1 MQSQDLTYQKIYTKL
16 AKRTEKYAAD
26 VRNVYLKRMGE
37 IARLCEGVEIPDGK
51 VFHFNNYPEIA
62 TEAQKQLRSMYSE
75 LYQCVR
81 GDVTREWYYAN
92 DDVDRLVKAMFGKEA
107 AEQPH
112 FAKYFQRNKQAM
124 DAFFAR
130 KTEGMDLSQRIW
142 RIVGEGKQEMELA
155 LDLGIG
161 EGMDADALSREV
173 RKYLQEPEKLFRR
186 VRDKHGE
193 LVLSK
198 AAKAYHPGQG
208 VYRSSYKNAMRVTR
222 TETNMAYRTADVT
235 RWQQLPFVTGYE
247 VKTSKSHEARMPK
260 GDICDDLAGVYPKGF
275 VFKGWHPHCLC
286 YIVPKLCT
294 DKELEELTGRILEGT
309 EDEFTPAGMVEDV
322 PSQFTQWVGNNAERI
337 ENAKSLPYFLRDNY
351 PNGDVTKAGKWV
363 QEIANEA
370 GMGNM
375 AQVVAKSELE
385 LTKFANVQAMGQE
398 EWEACSNYVPA
409 GSDELAGLLN
419 AKADSRFNAVSTLG
433 DKATMDA
440 ILEQASKGVDAFGNW
455 LTKEEL
461 AELQRVATMAK
472 YATKQESKLVTHMGR
487 KELEYALG
495 GGKSAQFGQSLK
507 FGTNYTKVAK
517 GALAATE
524 EEQVLVVVRTP
535 AGSRY
540 VQTMAGE
547 AQQAVMLPNTK
558 YKLLGATEKT
568 IVQAGGKTAKL
579 MQYELELVDDG
590 SSFVEQ
596 LVADNAKVQKELA
609 AFTKAKH
616 TAENVIKAASNGKYE
631 LLGVDTLELED
642 MLAMGN
648 ATSAELKAKTSELA
662 KAMAAAKKAALEEA
676 KTKPNMWALVQEF
689 GEANANAFMQNWQ
702 NHMAKSN
709 IYDTPASF
717 LKKVIEK
724 ELYYAKLNPNKYPTT
739 GKFIEYFEKL
749 KVQYEAKVQLA
760 GIQNEIDAVVTFA
773 STCKA
778 NAKIHGMVS
787 NLLQYTNSTQ
797 LDMAAIKSK
806 LAEAQAEMD
815 RLTKERL
822 KLLKKKTGGSGYN
835 IEQFYTPAESTKL
848 LQLRGEY
855 EQALAAAGGKER
867 DWSVID
873 AMQKLANYTAQL
885 GEKYAAMQP
894 TLANVDGLTEAEVA
908 KMIKHY
914 FARTPLN
921 PTAPS
926 EPYGIWSTGHGGVNW
941 FSHESQCKAL
951 AKKIAGF
958 GGNVTAEELSTITDF
973 TRSSNWI
980 CDYLYGAS
988 KVSLITD
995 PKVRQEVEQLLA
1007 EFKATINHAIENM
1020 PRFNGITYRGLNIYP
1035 QAIADPT
1042 QDAFWNSIMQAW
1054 NSKDKVWSMVAPT
1067 STTTSIHTAD
1077 HFADGIVHVSK
1088 GQRVIMKIYGKT
1100 GVDIHEVGNFGG
1112 GESEITFRAGSK
1124 FRLLKAPYKCSTAQG
1139 LGKRGDWC
1147 VEIEEIVD

>member
-1 MQSQDLTYQKIYTKL
+1 MQGSIPCQPTNKKSSMQSQDLTYQKIYAKL

-51 VFHFNNYPEIA
+51 VFHFNDYPEIA

-130 KTEGMDLSQRIW
+130 KTEGMDLSQRVW

-294 DKELEELTGRILEGT
+294 DKELDELTGRILEGT
-309 EDEFTPAGMVEDV
+309 EDEFTPAGIVEDV
-322 PSQFTQWVGNNAERI
+322 PSQFTQWVSNNAERI

-363 QEIANEA
+363 QEIANET

-385 LTKFANVQAMGQE
+385 LAKFTNVQAMSQE

-409 GSDELAGLLN
+409 GSDELAELLN
-419 AKADSRFNAVSTLG
+419 AKAGSAINAVSTLG

-440 ILEQASKGVDAFGNW
+440 ILEQASKGVDVFGNW
-455 LTKEEL
+455 LSKEEL
-461 AELQRVATMAK
+461 AELQKVATMAK

-507 FGTNYTKVAK
+507 FGTNYTKAAK

-558 YKLLGATEKT
+558 YKLLGTAEKT

-596 LVADNAKVQKELA
+596 LVADNAKAQKELA
-609 AFTKAKH
+609 AHAKAVKIGNNVLKVANKYSGFGVDTIELD
-616 TAENVIKAASNGKYE
+616 TAIANGTTEEIKAAYQQLSKDINAAKKSIKATYSDYVADPVAVFNKWGKDGLDEVYSAVKTKIELLQNDVYHKGDLNWLKSKLEFEIKYVENPTQYKATAKQHKTWQEAQSAYKVQLHKVENQLALQNEGLLDKIDEAVTFAATSKSAKLKGLVKELQELAGSYNMDITAVKTKQQVVAKEMERLRKARAAKNKVEPLGGALSKEDVLECGIEAAQKYIGGIKAPTEAQKQLYAEIQQAYIDKDSAKLEKLLKNWKIDLSDPYSQARKDYAMWAKDTYE
-631 LLGVDTLELED
+631 ADQKLREKCKDVWLAARQEEKYGCYYYTHTYCPINEPLRGQTYIGNSTKLNEAQSQIPHITNMCNRSQYNFDMWVQRGVRYDNMLGVDLSSMSVSDAEHTLIGKVVEER
-642 MLAMGN
+642 AFCSCGV
-648 ATSAELKAKTSELA
+648 AKGTGFSS
-662 KAMAAAKKAALEEA
+662 
-676 KTKPNMWALVQEF
+676 KPVIF
-689 GEANANAFMQNWQ
+689 
-702 NHMAKSN
+702 N
-709 IYDTPASF
+709 IYCPKGTKGMYLEPFSYYGHGVNGKLGTNYDDGIKWLGGKQASF
-717 LKKVIEK
+717 
-724 ELYYAKLNPNKYPTT
+724 
-739 GKFIEYFEKL
+739 
-749 KVQYEAKVQLA
+749 
-760 GIQNEIDAVVTFA
+760 
-773 STCKA
+773 
-778 NAKIHGMVS
+778 
-787 NLLQYTNSTQ
+787 
-797 LDMAAIKSK
+797 
-806 LAEAQAEMD
+806 
-815 RLTKERL
+815 
-822 KLLKKKTGGSGYN
+822 GS
-835 IEQFYTPAESTKL
+835 
-848 LQLRGEY
+848 
-855 EQALAAAGGKER
+855 
-867 DWSVID
+867 
-873 AMQKLANYTAQL
+873 
-885 GEKYAAMQP
+885 
-894 TLANVDGLTEAEVA
+894 
-908 KMIKHY
+908 
-914 FARTPLN
+914 
-921 PTAPS
+921 
-926 EPYGIWSTGHGGVNW
+926 
-941 FSHESQCKAL
+941 
-951 AKKIAGF
+951 
-958 GGNVTAEELSTITDF
+958 
-973 TRSSNWI
+973 
-980 CDYLYGAS
+980 
-988 KVSLITD
+988 
-995 PKVRQEVEQLLA
+995 
-1007 EFKATINHAIENM
+1007 
-1020 PRFNGITYRGLNIYP
+1020 
-1035 QAIADPT
+1035 
-1042 QDAFWNSIMQAW
+1042 
-1054 NSKDKVWSMVAPT
+1054 
-1067 STTTSIHTAD
+1067 
-1077 HFADGIVHVSK
+1077 
-1088 GQRVIMKIYGKT
+1088 
-1100 GVDIHEVGNFGG
+1100 
-1112 GESEITFRAGSK
+1112 ESEILLQRGTK
-1124 FRLLKAPYKCSTAQG
+1124 FKVTKINKSGGVWYV
-1139 LGKRGDWC
+1139 D
-1147 VEIEEIVD
+1147 VEVVEQPI

>member
-1 MQSQDLTYQKIYTKL
+1 MREHSYWCLRTGAGAMCSRLQNGGCKEVAGDSAIVGTPTPRSWSWSACRVRYPASPLTKNVMQSQELTYQKIYTKL

-51 VFHFNNYPEIA
+51 IFHFNDYPEIA

-75 LYQCVR
+75 LYQRVR

-130 KTEGMDLSQRIW
+130 KTEGMDLSQRVW

-173 RKYLQEPEKLFRR
+173 RKFLQEPEKLFRR

-294 DKELEELTGRILEGT
+294 DNELEELTGRILEGT

-322 PSQFTQWVGNNAERI
+322 PSQFEQWVSNNAERI

-351 PNGDVTKAGKWV
+351 PNGDVSKAGKWV

-385 LTKFANVQAMGQE
+385 LAKFTNVQAMSQE
-398 EWEACSNYVPA
+398 DWEACSNFVPA
-409 GSDELAGLLN
+409 GSDELKALLN
-419 AKADSRFNAVSTLG
+419 AKANSAFNAVSTLG

-455 LTKEEL
+455 LSKEEL
-461 AELQRVATMAK
+461 TELQRVATMAK
-472 YATKQESKLVTHMGR
+472 FATKQESKLATYMGR
-487 KELEYALG
+487 KELEFALG

-507 FGTNYTKVAK
+507 FGTNYTKAAK

-524 EEQVLVVVRTP
+524 GEQVLVVVRTP

-558 YKLLGATEKT
+558 YKLLSTTEKT

-590 SSFVEQ
+590 STFVEK

-609 AFTKAKH
+609 AYTKAKH
-616 TAENVIKAASNGKYE
+616 TAENVIKAAIKGKYE

-642 MLAMGN
+642 MLAIGK
-648 ATSAELKAKTSELA
+648 ATSAEIKAKTSELA
-662 KAMAAAKKAALEEA
+662 KAMAAAKKQMATKYGDLLENPIALFNQFGADGVQQVYAAVESTMNKWFGDYYFAGNNWAWIKHKLENEIKWVETKKKYPTWQFAQEAYKKQLQIVENKIKLQPLQNDIQAALAFTSKSTKLKSLQVELDALYNAKSVDEVAIKAKLEEA
-676 KTKPNMWALVQEF
+676 QTEIKRLVKERAKKIGTTVASTTDTMESLTQE
-689 GEANANAFMQNWQ
+689 Q
-702 NHMAKSN
+702 
-709 IYDTPASF
+709 
-717 LKKVIEK
+717 VK
-724 ELYYAKLNPNKYPTT
+724 ELLENYKNNLIEEMDDSLRPWAESVWGTLTEDEKWAITKYTQTYKYLVEPLR
-739 GKFIEYFEKL
+739 GIPYIGSE
-749 KVQYEAKVQLA
+749 EAKA
-760 GIQNEIDAVVTFA
+760 AF
-773 STCKA
+773 
-778 NAKIHGMVS
+778 S
-787 NLLQYTNSTQ
+787 NDMPLL
-797 LDMAAIKSK
+797 
-806 LAEAQAEMD
+806 
-815 RLTKERL
+815 
-822 KLLKKKTGGSGYN
+822 
-835 IEQFYTPAESTKL
+835 ES
-848 LQLRGEY
+848 
-855 EQALAAAGGKER
+855 
-867 DWSVID
+867 
-873 AMQKLANYTAQL
+873 
-885 GEKYAAMQP
+885 
-894 TLANVDGLTEAEVA
+894 
-908 KMIKHY
+908 
-914 FARTPLN
+914 
-921 PTAPS
+921 
-926 EPYGIWSTGHGGVNW
+926 
-941 FSHESQCKAL
+941 AL
-951 AKKIAGF
+951 AKFRTPKSIVVRRGTDNFPINELGYGGLGELKVGDEWTDGAFLSTAVHRNKGFACEYNLVIVVPKGAQGAYAEPFSHYNGDSLHF
-958 GGNVTAEELSTITDF
+958 GGL
-973 TRSSNWI
+973 
-980 CDYLYGAS
+980 GAGDTKKQCEAGGLMKLWDGKEKS
-988 KVSLITD
+988 YIGHE
-995 PKVRQEVEQLLA
+995 QEWL
-1007 EFKATINHAIENM
+1007 
-1020 PRFNGITYRGLNIYP
+1020 
-1035 QAIADPT
+1035 
-1042 QDAFWNSIMQAW
+1042 
-1054 NSKDKVWSMVAPT
+1054 
-1067 STTTSIHTAD
+1067 
-1077 HFADGIVHVSK
+1077 
-1088 GQRVIMKIYGKT
+1088 GQRGCRFKVLKKDGKT
-1100 GVDIHEVGNFGG
+1100 IYMQLISQLN
-1112 GESEITFRAGSK
+1112 RQ
-1124 FRLLKAPYKCSTAQG
+1124 QG
-1139 LGKRGDWC
+1139 TTW
-1147 VEIEEIVD
+1147 

>member
-1 MQSQDLTYQKIYTKL
+1 MQNQELTYKAIYSKL

-37 IARLCEGVEIPDGK
+37 LAMLCEGVEIPDGK
-51 VFHFNNYPEIA
+51 VFHFNDYPEIA
-62 TEAQKQLRSMYSE
+62 TEAQKQLRAMYSE

-130 KTEGMDLSQRIW
+130 KQDGLDLSQRIW
-142 RIVGEGKQEMELA
+142 RIVGEGKEELELA
-155 LDLGIG
+155 LDLGLG
-161 EGMDADALSREV
+161 EGMDANALSREV
-173 RKYLQEPEKLFRR
+173 RQYLLEPEKLFRR
-186 VRDKHGE
+186 VRNKHGE

-198 AAKAYHPGQG
+198 AARAYHPGQG

-222 TETNMAYRTADVT
+222 TECNMAYRTADIT

-247 VKTSKSHEARMPK
+247 VKTSKSHKERMPQ

-275 VFKGWHPHCLC
+275 MFKGWHPHCLC

-294 DKELEELTGRILEGT
+294 DKELEELTGRILDGT

-322 PSQFTQWVGNNAERI
+322 PQQFKDWVAENTERI
-337 ENAKSLPYFLRDNY
+337 EAAQSLPYFLRDNY
-351 PNGDVTKAGKWV
+351 PNGDITKAGKWV
-363 QEIANEA
+363 QQIANEA

-375 AQVVAKSELE
+375 AQLVAKSEVE
-385 LTKFANVQAMGQE
+385 LAKFANVQAMSQE
-398 EWEACSNYVPA
+398 AWEACSNYVPA
-409 GSDELAGLLN
+409 DGEELELLLS
-419 AKADSRFNAVSTLG
+419 AKNGGNYNSVYTLAEP
-433 DKATMDA
+433 ATMEA
-440 ILEQASKGVDAFGNW
+440 ILKQAGKGVDAFSGW
-455 LTKEEL
+455 LSKEEL
-461 AELQRVATMAK
+461 AELERVATMAK
-472 YATKQESKLVTHMGR
+472 YSTKQEGKLVAAMGR

-495 GGKSAQFGQSLK
+495 GGKTAQFGQSLH
-507 FGTNYTKVAK
+507 FGTNYAK
-517 GALAATE
+517 AAKSALAAE

-558 YKLLGATEKT
+558 YKLLGTTEKT
-568 IVQAGGKTAKL
+568 IVQAGKSTKL
-579 MQYELELVDDG
+579 VQYELELVDDG
-590 SSFVEQ
+590 SKFVSQ
-596 LVADNAKVQKELA
+596 LVADNAKVQNELA
-609 AFTKAKH
+609 AFNKSKH
-616 TAENVIKAASNGKYE
+616 AAENVIKAAQKGHYE
-631 LLGVDTLELED
+631 LLGIDTMGLEE
-642 MLAMGN
+642 MLVMGK
-648 ATSAELKAKTSELA
+648 ATTAEVKAETQQLA

-676 KTKPNMWALVQEF
+676 KSQPNFWQLAQEF
-689 GEANANAFMQNWQ
+689 GEADAQGFMANWQ
-702 NHMAKSN
+702 KHMAKSS
-709 IYDTPASF
+709 IYTTPELF

-724 ELYYAKLNPNKYPTT
+724 ELYYAKLNPTKYKTT
-739 GKFIEYFEKL
+739 GKFIEYMEKL
-749 KVQYEAKVQLA
+749 QVQYEAKVQLA
-760 GIQNEIDAVVTFA
+760 SIQSEVDAVVAFA
-773 STCKA
+773 STCKS
-778 NAKIHGMVS
+778 NAKIHSMVS
-787 NLLQYTNSTQ
+787 ELLQATSGTQ
-797 LDMAAIKSK
+797 VDMAAVKSR
-806 LAEAQAEMD
+806 LATAQVEMD

-822 KLLKKKTGGSGYN
+822 KLLKKKTGGSGYD

-855 EQALAAAGGKER
+855 EKALAAAGGKER
-867 DWSVID
+867 EWSVID
-873 AMQKLANYTAQL
+873 AMQRLADYTAQL

-894 TLANVDGLTEAEVA
+894 KLENVDGLTEAEVLR
-908 KMIKHY
+908 MIRSY
-914 FARTPLN
+914 FARKPMN

-926 EPYGIWSTGHGGVNW
+926 EPYGIWSTGHGGTNW
-941 FSHESQCKAL
+941 FGHESQCRAL
-951 AKKIAGF
+951 AKKIASF

-995 PKVRQEVEQLLA
+995 PKVRHEVEQLLA

-1042 QDAFWNSIMQAW
+1042 KDAFWESIMQAW
-1054 NSKDKVWSMVAPT
+1054 NSKDKVWTMVAPT

-1077 HFADGIVHVSK
+1077 NFADGIVHAFK
-1088 GQRVIMKIYGKT
+1088 GQRVIMKIHGKT
-1100 GVDIHEVGNFGG
+1100 GVDIHEVGYFGK

-1124 FRLLKAPYKCSTAQG
+1124 FRLLKAPYKCSSAQG
-1139 LGKRGDWC
+1139 LGRRGDWC

>member
-1 MQSQDLTYQKIYTKL
+1 MQSQDLTYQKIYAKL

-51 VFHFNNYPEIA
+51 VFHFNDYPEIA
-62 TEAQKQLRSMYSE
+62 TEVQKQLRSMYSE

-130 KTEGMDLSQRIW
+130 KTEGMDLSQRVW

-286 YIVPKLCT
+286 YIEPKLCT
-294 DKELEELTGRILEGT
+294 DKELEELTGRILDGT

-322 PSQFTQWVGNNAERI
+322 PSQFTQWVSNNAERI

-385 LTKFANVQAMGQE
+385 LAKFTNVQAMSQE

-409 GSDELAGLLN
+409 GSDELAELLN
-419 AKADSRFNAVSTLG
+419 AKAGSAINAVSTLG

-440 ILEQASKGVDAFGNW
+440 ILEQATKGVDAFGNW
-455 LTKEEL
+455 LSKEEL
-461 AELQRVATMAK
+461 AELQKVATMAK

-507 FGTNYTKVAK
+507 FGTNYSKAAK

-558 YKLLGATEKT
+558 YKLIGTTEKT

-596 LVADNAKVQKELA
+596 LVADNAKAQKELA
-609 AFTKAKH
+609 AHAKAVKIGNNVLKVANKYSGFGVDTIELDTAIANG
-616 TAENVIKAASNGKYE
+616 TAEEIKAAYQQLSKDIN
-631 LLGVDTLELED
+631 
-642 MLAMGN
+642 
-648 ATSAELKAKTSELA
+648 
-662 KAMAAAKKAALEEA
+662 AAKKSIKATYSDYVADPVAVFNKWGKDGLDEVYSA
-676 KTKPNMWALVQEF
+676 VKTKIELLQNDVYHKGDLNWLKSKLEFEIKYVENPTQYKATAKQHKTWQE
-689 GEANANAFMQNWQ
+689 AQSA
-702 NHMAKSN
+702 
-709 IYDTPASF
+709 Y
-717 LKKVIEK
+717 
-724 ELYYAKLNPNKYPTT
+724 
-739 GKFIEYFEKL
+739 
-749 KVQYEAKVQLA
+749 KVQLHKVENQLA
-760 GIQNEIDAVVTFA
+760 LQNEGLLDKIDEAVTFA
-773 STCKA
+773 ATSKSAKLKGLVKELQELAGSYNMDITAVKA
-778 NAKIHGMVS
+778 KQQVVAKEMERLRKARAGIKLKAEPFGGALSKEDV
-787 NLLQYTNSTQ
+787 LECGIE
-797 LDMAAIKSK
+797 AAQKYIGGIK
-806 LAEAQAEMD
+806 APTEAQKQLYAEIQKAYID
-815 RLTKERL
+815 KDSAKLE
-822 KLLKKKTGGSGYN
+822 KLLKKWKIDLSDPYS
-835 IEQFYTPAESTKL
+835 QARKDYAMWAQSTKEADMKL
-848 LQLRGEY
+848 RDRCGAVWQNISSEQKDAMYGYTVSYNNIQEPLRGLTYIGSASKTAEGLQRIPLIESAINKSQY
-855 EQALAAAGGKER
+855 DFDMWVQRGDSMVALKKFGLSNYSTATDAEIMALVGKEGVEGAF
-867 DWSVID
+867 WS
-873 AMQKLANYTAQL
+873 A
-885 GEKYAAMQP
+885 G
-894 TLANVDGLTEAEVA
+894 VA
-908 KMIKHY
+908 KGK
-914 FARTPLN
+914 
-921 PTAPS
+921 
-926 EPYGIWSTGHGGVNW
+926 
-941 FSHESQCKAL
+941 
-951 AKKIAGF
+951 GF
-958 GGNVTAEELSTITDF
+958 GGDIIF
-973 TRSSNWI
+973 
-980 CDYLYGAS
+980 
-988 KVSLITD
+988 
-995 PKVRQEVEQLLA
+995 
-1007 EFKATINHAIENM
+1007 
-1020 PRFNGITYRGLNIYP
+1020 NIYMP
-1035 QAIADPT
+1035 KGTKAMYCEP
-1042 QDAFWNSIMQAW
+1042 FSGFGYGGGRAW
-1054 NSKDKVWSMVAPT
+1054 
-1067 STTTSIHTAD
+1067 
-1077 HFADGIVHVSK
+1077 DGIAKQQS
-1088 GQRVIMKIYGKT
+1088 
-1100 GVDIHEVGNFGG
+1100 FGY
-1112 GESEITFRAGSK
+1112 ESEILIQRGSK
-1124 FRLLKAPYKCSTAQG
+1124 LRITKVEKSGGQWFI
-1139 LGKRGDWC
+1139 D
-1147 VEIEEIVD
+1147 VEIVEQNPVPFPYVGGYPFL

>member
-1 MQSQDLTYQKIYTKL
+1 MQSQDLTYQKIYAKL

-51 VFHFNNYPEIA
+51 VFHFNDYPEIA

-130 KTEGMDLSQRIW
+130 KTEGMDLSQRVW

-161 EGMDADALSREV
+161 EGMDADTLSREV
-173 RKYLQEPEKLFRR
+173 RKYLQEPDKLFRR

-309 EDEFTPAGMVEDV
+309 EDEFTSAGMVEDV
-322 PSQFTQWVGNNAERI
+322 PSQFTQWVSNNAERI

-385 LTKFANVQAMGQE
+385 LAKFTNVQAMSQE

-409 GSDELAGLLN
+409 GNDELAELLN
-419 AKADSRFNAVSTLG
+419 AKAGSAINAVSTLG

-440 ILEQASKGVDAFGNW
+440 ILEQATKGVDAFGNW
-455 LTKEEL
+455 LSKEEL
-461 AELQRVATMAK
+461 VELQKVATMAK

-487 KELEYALG
+487 KELEYALD

-507 FGTNYTKVAK
+507 FGTNYTKAAK

-558 YKLLGATEKT
+558 YKLLGTTEKT

-596 LVADNAKVQKELA
+596 LVADNAKAQKELA
-609 AFTKAKH
+609 AFAKAKH
-616 TAENVIKAASNGKYE
+616 TAENVIKAASKGKYE

-642 MLAMGN
+642 MLAMGT

-662 KAMAAAKKAALEEA
+662 KAMATAKKAALEEA
-676 KTKPNMWALVQEF
+676 KTQPNLWALAQEF
-689 GEANANAFMQNWQ
+689 GEDNANIFMQNWQ
-702 NHMAKSN
+702 KHMAKSS

-773 STCKA
+773 SSCKS
-778 NAKIHGMVS
+778 NAKIHGMVTE
-787 NLLQYTNSTQ
+787 LLQSSNSAT
-797 LDMAAIKSK
+797 LDMATVKSK
-806 LAEAQAEMD
+806 LQVAQAEMK
-815 RLTKERL
+815 RLTAERL
-822 KLLKKKTGGSGYN
+822 KLLKKKGITGYD
-835 IEQFYTPAESTKL
+835 IEQFYTQEESKKL
-848 LQLRGEY
+848 LDLQGNY
-855 EQALAAAGGKER
+855 EQALAAAGGNER
-867 DWSVID
+867 DWAVVDS
-873 AMQKLANYTAQL
+873 MQKLAKYTADL
-885 GEKYAAMQP
+885 GEKYVGLQP
-894 TLANVDGLTEAEVA
+894 QLTNVDGYTEAEVA
-908 KMIKHY
+908 NMIKSY
-914 FARTPLN
+914 FARTSMN
-921 PTAPS
+921 PVTPS
-926 EPYGIWSTGHGGVNW
+926 EQWGIWHDRHGGLNW
-941 FSHESQCKAL
+941 WQHEKQCKDT
-951 AKKIAGF
+951 AKKLASIGSS
-958 GGNVTAEELSTITDF
+958 VTAEELSTITDF
-973 TRSSNWI
+973 THSSNWI
-980 CDYLYGAS
+980 CDYLYGTS
-988 KVSLITD
+988 KVGEIAIS
-995 PKVRQEVEQLLA
+995 KVRAEAEKMLA

-1020 PRFNGITYRGLNIYP
+1020 PRYNGITYRGLNIYP
-1035 QAIADPT
+1035 EAIADPT
-1042 QDAFWNSIMQAW
+1042 KDGFWNSIMQAW
-1054 NSKDKVWSMVAPT
+1054 NSNDKVWSMVSPT
-1067 STTTSIHTAD
+1067 SSTTSIHTAD
-1077 HFADGIVHVSK
+1077 NFADGIVHPSK
-1088 GQRVIMKIYGKT
+1088 GQRVIMKIHGKT
-1100 GVDIHEVGNFGG
+1100 GVDIKDVGYFGG

-1124 FRLLKAPYKCSTAQG
+1124 FRLLKAPYKCTSKTG
-1139 LGKRGDWC
+1139 LGKIGDWC
-1147 VEIEEIVD
+1147 VEVEEIID

>member
-1 MQSQDLTYQKIYTKL
+1 MQSQDLTYQKIYAKL

-51 VFHFNNYPEIA
+51 VFHFNDYPEIA

-130 KTEGMDLSQRIW
+130 KTEGMDLSQRVW

-161 EGMDADALSREV
+161 EGMDADTLSREV
-173 RKYLQEPEKLFRR
+173 RKYLQEPDKLFRR

-294 DKELEELTGRILEGT
+294 DKELEELTGRILDGT

-322 PSQFTQWVGNNAERI
+322 PSQFTQWVSNNAERI

-385 LTKFANVQAMGQE
+385 LAKFTNVQAMSQE

-409 GSDELAGLLN
+409 GNDELAELLN
-419 AKADSRFNAVSTLG
+419 AKAGSAINAVSTLG

-440 ILEQASKGVDAFGNW
+440 ILEQATKGVDAFGNW
-455 LTKEEL
+455 LSKEEL
-461 AELQRVATMAK
+461 VELQKVATMAK

-487 KELEYALG
+487 KELEYALD

-507 FGTNYTKVAK
+507 FGTNYTKAAK

-558 YKLLGATEKT
+558 YKLLGTTEKT

-596 LVADNAKVQKELA
+596 LVADNAKAQKELA
-609 AFTKAKH
+609 AFAKAKH
-616 TAENVIKAASNGKYE
+616 TAENVIKAASKGKYE

-642 MLAMGN
+642 MLAMGT

-662 KAMAAAKKAALEEA
+662 KAMATAKKAALEEA
-676 KTKPNMWALVQEF
+676 KTQPNLWALAQEF
-689 GEANANAFMQNWQ
+689 GEDNANIFMQNWQ
-702 NHMAKSN
+702 KHMAKSS

-773 STCKA
+773 SSCKS
-778 NAKIHGMVS
+778 NAKIHGMVTE
-787 NLLQYTNSTQ
+787 LLQSSNSAT
-797 LDMAAIKSK
+797 LDMATVKSK
-806 LAEAQAEMD
+806 LQVAKAEMD
-815 RLTKERL
+815 RLQKERI
-822 KLLKKKTGGSGYN
+822 KLMAKKMAQTTAQTGGIDMSAVYTQDELNKYN
-835 IEQFYTPAESTKL
+835 L
-848 LQLRGEY
+848 LHSELQSLLTAANGDWRAYAVRQKQDE
-855 EQALAAAGGKER
+855 LAKY
-867 DWSVID
+867 V
-873 AMQKLANYTAQL
+873 TQL
-885 GEKYAAMQP
+885 GVKYQSVNPKLP
-894 TLANVDGLTEAEVA
+894 TIGGYTDAEV
-908 KMIKHY
+908 KQSLQNWLKQRYSDSY
-914 FARTPLN
+914 FGVYHEIGGEFQSYAC
-921 PTAPS
+921 
-926 EPYGIWSTGHGGVNW
+926 EMYGM
-941 FSHESQCKAL
+941 
-951 AKKIAGF
+951 KIGIPK
-958 GGNVTAEELSTITDF
+958 EELSILRRYTAG
-973 TRSSNWI
+973 SNFI
-980 CDYLYGAS
+980 NEYA
-988 KVSLITD
+988 
-995 PKVRQEVEQLLA
+995 
-1007 EFKATINHAIENM
+1007 FKADEWVNYVM
-1020 PRFNGITYRGLNIYP
+1020 PRLKAMSAQWNAAHPNATPVDRLKEYMELMEDYKRAYNNVCERMPRYNSHTFRGVNRYKSPKAYDEMIKNIQEAYANGG
-1035 QAIADPT
+1035 
-1042 QDAFWNSIMQAW
+1042 
-1054 NSKDKVWSMVAPT
+1054 VWESQNPMST
-1067 STTTSIHTAD
+1067 SRRIGV
-1077 HFADGIVHVSK
+1077 ADGFGTDATFLVH
-1088 GQRVIMKIYGKT
+1088 GRT
-1100 GVDIHEVGNFGG
+1100 GVDVNPFSSFQ
-1112 GESEITFRAGSK
+1112 GEDEYVFRAGSK
-1124 FRLLKAPYKCSTAQG
+1124 FRVLRIEKAKKADIAQVG
-1139 LGKRGDWC
+1139 SWIIEL
-1147 VEIEEIVD
+1147 EEIL